1 MPGCQIVRCQI
12 DLQSITSKGVHSY
25 AQLVFYIKTFKNG
38 IVYDHDE
45 QLLTELLCTAET
57 SELKWSTGVPINH
70 SLPAKLLLQKT
81 GARIVVR
88 DKPLRQPFSG
98 KRLNQTSPSAKL
110 NNQITNIAIGTRD
123 PRVEYS
129 KLIECFCSINNL
141 CSNFEVKFH
150 HQQTIL
156 ANPCMN
162 FNKSMSY
169 IQICMAVKS
178 DIGFHFCKCTS
189 EEGVIV
195 LHSSKQ

>member
-1 MPGCQIVRCQI
+1 MVGKTSSINWAKFSGAKLSYNQLKVRAVNRSFLGTISVLHQNS
-12 DLQSITSKGVHSY
+12 QN
-25 AQLVFYIKTFKNG
+25 A

-98 KRLNQTSPSAKL
+98 KRLNQTCTSAKL
-110 NNQITNIAIGTRD
+110 NNQMTNIAIGTKD
-123 PRVEYS
+123 PMVEYS

-141 CSNFEVKFH
+141 CSNFEVKFY
-150 HQQTIL
+150 HQT
-156 ANPCMN
+156 
-162 FNKSMSY
+162 NK
-169 IQICMAVKS
+169 Q
-178 DIGFHFCKCTS
+178 F
-189 EEGVIV
+189 
-195 LHSSKQ
+195 